1 MASQERQPFKV
12 GLVGIIGKPNVGKST
27 LVNDLLG
34 FKLSAVTHKPQT
46 TRHKIIGILSGDHYQ
61 IVLLDTP
68 GVLKKPRYELHRAM
82 IQKAMEALREA
93 DLLLFVVEP
102 YPPQEEDL
110 LILEEIKREKKK
122 AILVINKIDRIRK
135 LELLPLMDYWSK
147 QYDFLEIIP
156 ISALRFQGIDDLL
169 KAVIQHL
176 PEGEPLYP
184 PDMLSVHP
192 ERFFAAE
199 IIREKVFQHY
209 GQEIPYSTA
218 VVIDEWV
225 EQDPEHKGKDYIRAL
240 IFVERDSQKGI
251 LIGKGGEALKKI
263 GTLARKEIEAMIGR
277 PVYLEIWVKVRPKW
291 RQDPRFLRQMGL

>member
-1 MASQERQPFKV
+1 MASQERQPFKA
-12 GLVGIIGKPNVGKST
+12 GLVGIVGKPNVGKST

-46 TRHKIIGILSGDHYQ
+46 TRHKIVGILSGDHYQ

-68 GVLKKPRYELHRAM
+68 GVLKNPRYELHRAM
-82 IQKAMEALREA
+82 IRKAMEALQEA
-93 DLLLFVVEP
+93 DLVLFVVEP
-102 YPPQEEDL
+102 YPPGEEDK
-110 LILEEIKREKKK
+110 LILEEIQREKKK
-122 AILVINKIDRIRK
+122 SILVINKIDRIRK
-135 LELLPLMDYWSK
+135 LELLPLIDYWSK
-147 QYDFLEIIP
+147 QYDFAEIIP
-156 ISALRFQGIDDLL
+156 VSALKFQGIDDLL
-169 KAVIQHL
+169 ESIIKHL

-225 EQDPEHKGKDYIRAL
+225 EQDPAHGGKDYIRAI

-251 LIGKGGEALKKI
+251 LIGRGGEALKKI
-263 GTLARKEIEAMIGR
+263 GTLSRKEIEAMTGR

-291 RQDPRFLRQMGL
+291 RKDPHFLRQMGL